1 MWQILIL
8 IAVILTVY
16 LISRSNNKLKKTL
29 DAPNNQ
35 MVRCE
40 SCNLN
45 LPMSDAFKSE
55 NGWFCSKDQKCQN
68 L

>member
-1 MWQILIL
+1 MWQILLL

-16 LISRSNNKLKKTL
+16 LISRSSNKLKKTL
-29 DAPNNQ
+29 EAPNHH